1 MLGKLTKNAV
11 CCIIKMPSGRTA
23 RRAFCYIKGG
33 WLTKPH
39 AESKRGEV
47 MRMGCKHRAQL
58 LRVVIC
64 VIAVHAIALYFAPT
78 AC

>member
-11 CCIIKMPSGRTA
+11 YCIIKMPFERTA

-39 AESKRGEV
+39 AKSTRGEV

-64 VIAVHAIALYFAPT
+64 VIAVLAIALYFAPT